1 MRGAQDGRK
10 GKEAA
15 KSRGRLVKGGL
26 LLLGCAAGAAGLRS
40 LTRIPL
46 PVEEIDHAAGLE
58 VRLETFTTQD
68 GAVLR
73 LKRYVREGAQPVIL
87 AHGFTGNG
95 LEFDLPH
102 RRQNLA
108 VFLAENG
115 YDVWVSSFRGC
126 GREPYRGEAPHWR
139 HSVDHLAAFD
149 AETLIRGVT
158 GATGKK
164 PLWIG
169 HSMGGMVL
177 YMYLQGA
184 RMETGFGEPLL
195 QADPELAAER
205 NRAILGGIV
214 IGSPPGLH
222 QGGGDWIALLSRL
235 PAFRRTTRA
244 LLSYLERV
252 DRSSPCIDFGRLGAL
267 CERNPR
273 MGKQLAMRGPVARAL
288 YNPDNV
294 DPDVGYSLLR
304 WASDKVTAR
313 MSIQITRLG
322 LDPDFKSYDGSWNY
336 TAGME
341 RITAPLF
348 FVTGTRDFAGADN
361 LRLQG
366 YEAVSSP
373 LKEYRCYPDYG
384 HTDLVMGKRVLE
396 EVYPDLLEWIRKV
409 EDETKRAGS

>member
-1 MRGAQDGRK
+1 MRK
-10 GKEAA
+10 GVFMD
-15 KSRGRLVKGGL
+15 SRKMMKRGL
-26 LLLGCAAGAAGLRS
+26 LVLGCAAGAAALRS
-40 LTRIPL
+40 LGRTAP
-46 PVEEIDHAAGLE
+46 PEEEGDLAAGME
-58 VRLETFTTQD
+58 IRLETFRTRD

-73 LKRYVREGAQPVIL
+73 VKRYAREGGQPVIL

-108 VFLAENG
+108 LFLAENG

-126 GREPYRGEAPHWR
+126 GRDPYRSEAPHWL

-149 AETLIRGVT
+149 ADALIRGVGETT
-158 GATGKK
+158 GRK

-184 RMETGFGEPLL
+184 AMEAGSEGSFR
-195 QADPELAAER
+195 ADADLAAER
-205 NRAILGGIV
+205 NRSLLGGIA

-222 QGGGDWIALLSRL
+222 QGGGDWIASLSRL
-235 PAFRRTTRA
+235 PAFRVNVRG
-244 LLSYLERV
+244 LVSYLERL
-252 DRSSPCIDFGRLGAL
+252 DRKSPCIDFGRLGVV

-273 MGKQLAMRGPVARAL
+273 LGKQLAARGPVARAL
-288 YNPDNV
+288 YNAKNV
-294 DPDVGYSLLR
+294 DPDVGYSLLK

-313 MSIQITRLG
+313 MTIQIVRLG
-322 LDPDFKSYDGSWNY
+322 LDPDFRSYDGTWNY

-341 RITAPLF
+341 RLSAPMF

-366 YEAVSSP
+366 YQAVSSP
-373 LKEYRCYPDYG
+373 IRDYKCYPEYG
-384 HTDLVMGKRVLE
+384 HTDLVMGKRVYE
-396 EVYPDLLEWIRKV
+396 EVYPDILAWMRKV
-409 EDETKRAGS
+409 ESGG